1 MPEFKEVCENGMDK
15 IFEIL
20 PNFNFAKVGDQEEF

>member
-1 MPEFKEVCENGMDK
+1 MPEFKEVCENGMDI

-20 PNFNFAKVGDQEEF
+20 TNFNFAKVGDQEEF